1 MSSFALRT
9 ASRVMARRAAALASL
24 ALVGACGELTDNS
37 TPTPNRYGAVNIRAR
52 ATSNTAAR
60 ASATVIFFEAITIA
74 VPNST
79 LQQTDNCIFTGVDT
93 LPQVARGQFRAGESV
108 ALTASGNTITMPYTD
123 AQQRYATPDASPLT
137 YNSGDVAQVSVPGN
151 GTVFP
156 AQNISVKLA
165 EPMLPQALT
174 LPQPGLPMPVR
185 WNATNDPSAAV
196 IIQLKYADPTSS
208 SFANRQVYCEVKDD
222 GSFDI
227 PANGLTSFLIS
238 PANLRSITLTR
249 WRTNE
254 VLPDA
259 KTVMHIVSSVDTVVA
274 LP

>member
-1 MSSFALRT
+1 MSSLLLR
-9 ASRVMARRAAALASL
+9 SARRAAALASL
-24 ALVGACGELTDNS
+24 ALVGACGGLTDSS
-37 TPTPNRYGAVNIRAR
+37 TPSPNRYGAVNIRGR
-52 ATSNTAAR
+52 ATSNTAVR
-60 ASATVIFFEAITIA
+60 ANATVIFFEAITIA

-79 LQQTDNCIFTGVDT
+79 LQQTDNCIFQGVDT

-108 ALTASGNTITMPYTD
+108 SLTASGNTITMPYAD
-123 AQQRYATPDASPLT
+123 ALQRYATPDASPLA
-137 YNSGDVAQVSVPGN
+137 YNSGDVAQVSIPGSS
-151 GTVFP
+151 GAFP

-165 EPMLPQALT
+165 EPLLPQAIT
-174 LPQPGLPMPVR
+174 VPQPGVPLPVR
-185 WNATNDPSAAV
+185 WNGTNDPSAAV

-208 SFANRQVYCEVKDD
+208 TFANRQVYCEVKDD
-222 GSFDI
+222 GAFDI

-238 PANLRSITLTR
+238 PANLRSLTLTR

-259 KTVMHIVSSVDTVVA
+259 KTVLHIVTSVDTVVA